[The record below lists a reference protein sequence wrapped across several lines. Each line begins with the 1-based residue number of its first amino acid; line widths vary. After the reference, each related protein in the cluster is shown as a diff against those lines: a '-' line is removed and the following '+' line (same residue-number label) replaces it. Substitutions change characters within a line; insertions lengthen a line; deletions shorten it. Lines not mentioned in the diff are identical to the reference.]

1 MGQTRPRIW
10 CLLLLCRLN
19 LSAHDQQKPEGV
31 RIIGD
36 LGIDETM
43 SARERVY
50 TQQQNRQGSGQTK
63 RAFYLGENRNER

>member
-31 RIIGD
+31 RIIGG

-43 SARERVY
+43 SARRGY
-50 TQQQNRQGSGQTK
+50 THSNRIDKEVDRQRGP
-63 RAFYLGENRNER
+63 FI